1 MMAADRLDTPPA
13 ATADAP
19 QGAFAGFPRG
29 VRSTP
34 VPNPVFGALL
44 EQIDDLAELKCILR
58 VIWLLHEKRG
68 ARVVS
73 LRELLAD
80 RTLVAA
86 LSADGA
92 PDPAAVRRALA
103 RAARRGVL
111 ATATDD
117 TGQRLFA
124 LNGEPDRTA
133 LHKRAAHGPPLAPS
147 GGPAPWEAATER
159 PNIFAIYEDN
169 VGMITP
175 IIAEELKKAE
185 ADYPEHWIE
194 DAIRE
199 AVSLNRRS
207 WRYIVR
213 ILERWR
219 HEGRGDGEPGKH
231 PAKASRY

>member
-1 MMAADRLDTPPA
+1 MTSAERQAV
-13 ATADAP
+13 ADAKRP
-19 QGAFAGFPRG
+19 GAFAGFPRG

-34 VPNPVFGALL
+34 VPNPMFGALL
-44 EQIDDLAELKCILR
+44 EQIDDLAELKCSLR
-58 VIWLLHEKRG
+58 VIKLLHEKRG

-92 PDPAAVRRALA
+92 PDPASVRRALV
-103 RAARRGVL
+103 RVVERGVL

-117 TGQRLFA
+117 KGQRLFA
-124 LNGEPDRTA
+124 LNGEPDRAA
-133 LHKRAAHGPPLAPS
+133 LHNLAARGTPS
-147 GGPAPWEAATER
+147 ATANGPAPWAAATER

-169 VGMITP
+169 VGIITP

-185 ADYPEHWIE
+185 SDYPEHWIE

-213 ILERWR
+213 ILERWQ
-219 HEGRGDGEPGKH
+219 HEGKDDGESG
-231 PAKASRY
+231 ARTTKASRYY